1 MRLAEL
7 LQNSSGAHDGMG
19 AGPGQLLT
27 DLSCLDSTAALNKD
41 IMADTDQSYR
51 LGNESG
57 DAQALIII
65 KRRK

>member
-7 LQNSSGAHDGMG
+7 LQNSSRAHDGMG

-41 IMADTDQSYR
+41 IMADTDQT
-51 LGNESG
+51 G
-57 DAQALIII
+57 
-65 KRRK
+65 